1 MTIEGVIR
9 FVHRWML
16 ENFAYRN
23 AVFGPDSSEPE
34 LSAEAIK
41 TKLLANF
48 IALQCF
54 LLFFQSAWFSQM
66 LPTFKK
72 NFYWMETVN
81 DFPSLEQIFRTEVTN
96 FLINNTPVL
105 DFETLRGNLPNNVH
119 YFGGLTLPKSLQ
131 DPVGIY
137 LYTQIFILH
146 ELADKL

>member
-1 MTIEGVIR
+1 
-9 FVHRWML
+9 
-16 ENFAYRN
+16 
-23 AVFGPDSSEPE
+23 
-34 LSAEAIK
+34 
-41 TKLLANF
+41 
-48 IALQCF
+48 
-54 LLFFQSAWFSQM
+54 
-66 LPTFKK
+66 
-72 NFYWMETVN
+72 METVN
-81 DFPSLEQIFRTEVTN
+81 KFPSLEQIFRTKVTN